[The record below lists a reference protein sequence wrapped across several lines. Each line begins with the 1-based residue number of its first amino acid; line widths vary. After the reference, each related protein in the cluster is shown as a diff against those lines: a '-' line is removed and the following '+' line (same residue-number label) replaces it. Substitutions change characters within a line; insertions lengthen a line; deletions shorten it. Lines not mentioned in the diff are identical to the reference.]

1 MTPGRYDVINAG
13 SIQGQFDKVSGAG
26 PDISVAYHIHKVVV
40 TVRRDHEDDL
50 HRSAAS
56 AASGGGGGS
65 TIAAARILALD
76 ERMLEDW

>member
-1 MTPGRYDVINAG
+1 MPDRSKGNSTRCPEPV
-13 SIQGQFDKVSGAG
+13 Q
-26 PDISVAYHIHKVVV
+26 DISVAYHIHNVVV
-40 TVRRDHEDDL
+40 TVKRDHEDDL
-50 HRSAAS
+50 HHSAAS